1 MKRVIIIG
9 SGGAGKSTI
18 ARRLGE
24 ATGIDV
30 IHLDSLFWRP
40 NWSPTPKEEWAAKV
54 AELVSRDSWI
64 MDGNFGGTRELRMA
78 ACDTIIWVDTPRS
91 VCLYRALKRVL
102 KYRNRSRPDMADGC
116 NEKLDLDFLRWIWN
130 YPKRI
135 PVLKAQFAEHSD
147 KTLVVIRSESDV
159 EQLLKSVGHKN

>member
-9 SGGAGKSTI
+9 SGGAGKSTL
-18 ARRLGE
+18 ARRLGH

-40 NWSPTPKEEWAAKV
+40 NWTPTPKEEWVEKV
-54 AELVSRDSWI
+54 AELIDRDSWI
-64 MDGNFGGTRELRMA
+64 IDGNFGGTRELRMA

-135 PVLKAQFAEHSD
+135 PALKAQFDEYKD
-147 KTLVVIRSESDV
+147 KTLVVIRCQDDI
-159 EQLLKSVGHKN
+159 EQLLRSVGQRN